1 MLRFA
6 KHYADMFLGSESDPS
21 LKVAFDNIVGL
32 KVKPIRP
39 LMMVLYDQ
47 VDAQNID
54 KDTFKRLCDVF
65 ESYLFRRSVVGRF
78 TTGLNNYFAGV
89 YRDIGAQPDIETY
102 VMAMLLTHDRTM
114 TAYFPTDEHFFE
126 ELTTRDCYNRFSK
139 RGYLLERLENAQHP
153 KQPINVGMEYQ
164 IEHVMPQTIDDKVEW
179 QEMLGDNWQTIHDEY
194 CNNIGNLTLT
204 GANSELS
211 NNPFNDKLNDPQ
223 YGFKKSPYALNDYI
237 KEQTEWTQEQIIERA
252 KELGKVALTIWRY
265 PKVDPQVV
273 ESFKPKKEK
282 RAQNDWTMEERHA
295 AFLKGG
301 KCYDLFEGLVERI
314 SEEHPDWEQY
324 VTKHYV
330 GYRTGGRKL
339 RLALMERT
347 SGKGRIALCLP
358 KSIDDLDDP
367 KDLCVDKRA
376 AQGIGPGC
384 PTLVNYTRDNA
395 LGDIIALIDQC

>member
-179 QEMLGDNWQTIHDEY
+179 QEMIA
-194 CNNIGNLTLT
+194 C
-204 GANSELS
+204 
-211 NNPFNDKLNDPQ
+211 
-223 YGFKKSPYALNDYI
+223 
-237 KEQTEWTQEQIIERA
+237 R
-252 KELGKVALTIWRY
+252 
-265 PKVDPQVV
+265 
-273 ESFKPKKEK
+273 
-282 RAQNDWTMEERHA
+282 M
-295 AFLKGG
+295 
-301 KCYDLFEGLVERI
+301 LV
-314 SEEHPDWEQY
+314 
-324 VTKHYV
+324 
-330 GYRTGGRKL
+330 
-339 RLALMERT
+339 
-347 SGKGRIALCLP
+347 
-358 KSIDDLDDP
+358 
-367 KDLCVDKRA
+367 
-376 AQGIGPGC
+376 
-384 PTLVNYTRDNA
+384 
-395 LGDIIALIDQC
+395 